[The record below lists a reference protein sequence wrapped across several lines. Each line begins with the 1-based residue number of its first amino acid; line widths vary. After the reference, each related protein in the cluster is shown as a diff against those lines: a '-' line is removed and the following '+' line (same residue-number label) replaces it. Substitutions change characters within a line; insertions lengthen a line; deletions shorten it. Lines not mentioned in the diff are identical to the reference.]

1 MKTKILS
8 KILVFSVLIFTFFCS
23 SGKRKTYVVV
33 SFDVEDYTTP
43 ESEGIDDIPKWL
55 AEIMTE
61 EEATGTF
68 FVIGEKA
75 RSLEKRERFDVISAM
90 AKHDIGS
97 HINYG
102 SIHPSV
108 TEQLEK
114 AGWDEGVAEMFEQES
129 EGFRDLERIFGV
141 PVTALAKHGGSY
153 GPQLVSA
160 TGKLNAGFVYSPL
173 NLPGKN
179 EVWFCNTLN
188 FYGEYGGF
196 DNTYFKD
203 ELFEP
208 IFDTLKVRFPKP
220 VQESEVITFFV
231 CHPCKVR
238 TKQFWDFNFYYG
250 ANPDSGE
257 WKTPEMRSLESM
269 ETVKKNFRRL
279 MKYLRSRDDIEL
291 TTFLKV
297 VEIYSKQ
304 KEYVTSKELNKIA
317 LKVLKDK
324 AVIVDDHFSPAE
336 VFAGLIKSINKYKS
350 DKKLPDRL
358 KRISPLGP
366 KEIPPVKPEVEKIG
380 IEQVFRLAQKAK
392 DYIEQHGTLPS
403 FLELDNSR
411 IGTGSLLAL
420 FSKIYLDLNSGKPA
434 DEYSIPAF
442 DAYPKINEKI
452 ISRRVEGM
460 KSWPVHRRD
469 LDMSR
474 IVEMTLCQLW
484 TLKPAWADLFE

>member
-1 MKTKILS
+1 MSVKNLFRFFIL
-8 KILVFSVLIFTFFCS
+8 SVLIFTFFCS

-33 SFDVEDYTTP
+33 AFDVEDYTTP
-43 ESEGIDDIPKWL
+43 ASEGIDDIPKWF

-61 EEATGTF
+61 EGVTGTF

-75 RSLEKRERFDVISAM
+75 RSLEKRGRFDVISAM

-114 AGWDEGVAEMFEQES
+114 ADWDEGVKKMFEQES
-129 EGFRDLERIFGV
+129 DGFRDLERIFGV

-160 TGKLNAGFVYSPL
+160 VGQLNAGFVYSPL

-196 DNTYFKD
+196 DNVYFKD

-208 IFDTLKVRFPKP
+208 IFDTLKVRFPKL
-220 VQESEVITFFV
+220 VQESEVITFFA

-238 TKQFWDFNFYYG
+238 TKQFWDFNYYYG
-250 ANPDSGE
+250 ANPDSAE
-257 WKTPEMRSLESM
+257 WKTPELRSIESM
-269 ETVKKNFRRL
+269 ETAKKNFRRL
-279 MKYLRSRDDIEL
+279 MKYLKGRDDIEL
-291 TTFLKV
+291 TTFRHLMEV
-297 VEIYSKQ
+297 YSGQREYISARELEEIAGKII
-304 KEYVTSKELNKIA
+304 KENT
-317 LKVLKDK
+317 
-324 AVIVDDHFSPAE
+324 VIIDDHFSPAE
-336 VFAGLIKSINKYKS
+336 VFAGLVKSINKFKS
-350 DKKLPDRL
+350 DKKLPGKL
-358 KRISPLGP
+358 KRTSPLGP
-366 KEIPPVKPEVEKIG
+366 KEIPPEKPGISKIAA
-380 IEQVFRLAQKAK
+380 ENAFRLAQKA
-392 DYIEQHGTLPS
+392 DDHITQYGILPS
-403 FLELDNSR
+403 YLEVDNGS
-411 IGTGSLLAL
+411 IGIGSLLAL
-420 FSKIYLDLNSGKPA
+420 FSKLYIDLSSGKPA
-434 DEYSIPAF
+434 DEYIIPAF

-452 ISRRVEGM
+452 ISRRIEGN

-469 LDMSR
+469 LNMDR

-484 TLKPAWADLFE
+484 TLKPAFADLSY